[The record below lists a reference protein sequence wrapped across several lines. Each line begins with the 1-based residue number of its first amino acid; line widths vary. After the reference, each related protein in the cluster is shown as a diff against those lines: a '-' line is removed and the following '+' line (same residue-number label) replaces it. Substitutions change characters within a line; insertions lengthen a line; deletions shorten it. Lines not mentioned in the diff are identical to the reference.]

1 VDDRTELPAAC
12 ADLGLDVDKLRHLV
26 ALLARADLDCALELS
41 RMILTAEQMGQFA
54 AELVRRGRSPIAR
67 AWLRRVTRELDT
79 LHMQWLR
86 SQAQAGPPPV
96 ERRES
101 GWPPLAD

>member
-1 VDDRTELPAAC
+1 MNDRTGLPGPC
-12 ADLGLDVDKLRHLV
+12 ADLGLDADKLRRLV
-26 ALLARADLDCALELS
+26 ALLAQADLDCALELS

-54 AELVRRGRSPIAR
+54 AELARRGRSPIAR
-67 AWLRRVTRELDT
+67 AWLRRATHELDT

-86 SQAQAGPPPV
+86 LQAQAGPPV
-96 ERRES
+96 ERRDS